1 MRKATRTQWIK
12 CSIAILLYLIFLIW
26 VKSWWGLIV
35 VPFIFDIY
43 ITKKIPWSF
52 WKKSKN
58 PTVRSVMSWVDAI
71 VFALVAVYF
80 VNIYVFQNYQIP
92 SSSLEKSLLVG
103 DFLYVSKMSY
113 GPRVPN
119 TPLSMPLAQHTLPIL
134 NTKSYIE
141 WPQWKY
147 KRVPGF
153 GKVKLNDIVVFN
165 FPAGDTVALNFQDAD
180 FYTLAYNIGK
190 QIYPNPI
197 DMDSLTREQQKTVYD
212 LYYNAGRKEIL
223 SNPQRYGKVVTRP
236 VDRREN
242 YVKRC
247 VGLPGDTLQI
257 INGQVMIDGKAIE
270 NPENLQFNYFVQT
283 TGPYITEE
291 MFRELGIS
299 KADQRLTPE
308 GAGYEEGLIELGLD
322 GRNAQGGLNPVYHL
336 PLTKKMYDTLS
347 GNKKLVGK
355 IVIEPEEYS
364 GEVYDLYYNAG
375 RKEIL
380 SNPQRYGK
388 VVTRPVDR
396 RENYVKRCVG
406 LPGDTLQIIN
416 GQVMIDGKA
425 IENPENLQF
434 NYFVQTTGPYITE
447 EMFRELGISKADQ
460 RLTPEGAGYEEG
472 LIELGL
478 DGRNAQGGLNP
489 VYHLPLT
496 KKMYDTL
503 SGNKKLVGKIVIEPE
518 EYSGEVYPLNLNTH
532 WNRSDY
538 GPIWIPAK
546 GATITLTPDNLPIYE
561 RCITAYEGNKL
572 EQKEDGIYINGVK
585 TNQYTFQMDYY
596 WMMGDNRHN
605 SADSRYWGFV
615 PEDHVVGKP
624 IVVWLSLDKDRN
636 WFDGK
641 IRWNRIFK
649 WVD

>member
-1 MRKATRTQWIK
+1 MRQATRTQWIK
-12 CSIAILLYLIFLIW
+12 CTIAILLYLAFLIW
-26 VKSWWGLIV
+26 VRSWWGLIV

-58 PTVRSVMSWVDAI
+58 PTVRNVMSWVDAI

-80 VNIYVFQNYQIP
+80 VNIYIFQNYQIP

-165 FPAGDTVALNFQDAD
+165 FPAGDTVALNNQQTD
-180 FYTLAYNIGK
+180 FYSIAYGEGQRLYPK
-190 QIYPNPI
+190 QIE
-197 DMDSLTREQQKTVYD
+197 MDSLTRQQQRAVYD
-212 LYYNAGRKEIL
+212 LYYNAGRQQIL
-223 SNPQRYGKVVTRP
+223 SNPRVYGEIVYRP

-257 INGQVMIDGKAIE
+257 VDGLLTIDGKAIE
-270 NPENLQFNYFVQT
+270 NPETLQFNYFVQT
-283 TGPYITEE
+283 TGPYITED

-299 KADQRLTPE
+299 KADQTL
-308 GAGYEEGLIELGLD
+308 YDDSSWEETFRQIGLD
-322 GRNAQGGLNPVYHL
+322 NRNAQGKMAPIYHL
-336 PLTKKMYDTLS
+336 PLTKKMYETLS
-347 GNKKLVGK
+347 GNKKLISK
-355 IVIEPEEYS
+355 IVMEPEEY
-364 GEVYDLYYNAG
+364 AG
-375 RKEIL
+375 
-380 SNPQRYGK
+380 Q
-388 VVTRPVDR
+388 
-396 RENYVKRCVG
+396 
-406 LPGDTLQIIN
+406 
-416 GQVMIDGKA
+416 M
-425 IENPENLQF
+425 
-434 NYFVQTTGPYITE
+434 
-447 EMFRELGISKADQ
+447 
-460 RLTPEGAGYEEG
+460 
-472 LIELGL
+472 
-478 DGRNAQGGLNP
+478 
-489 VYHLPLT
+489 
-496 KKMYDTL
+496 
-503 SGNKKLVGKIVIEPE
+503 
-518 EYSGEVYPLNLNTH
+518 YPLNLHTK
-532 WNRSDY
+532 WNRNNY

-546 GATITLTPDNLPIYE
+546 GATITLTEDNLPIYE
-561 RCITAYEGNKL
+561 RCIVAYEGNKL
-572 EQKEDGIYINGVK
+572 EIKPDGIYINGEK
-585 TNQYTFQMDYY
+585 TDQYTFKMDYY

-624 IVVWLSLDKDRN
+624 IVVWLSLDKDRG

-641 IRWNRIFK
+641 IRWNRLFK

>member
-1 MRKATRTQWIK
+1 MRQATRTQWIK
-12 CSIAILLYLIFLIW
+12 CTIAILLYLAFLIW
-26 VKSWWGLIV
+26 VRSWWGLIV

-58 PTVRSVMSWVDAI
+58 PTVRNVMSWVDAI

-80 VNIYVFQNYQIP
+80 VNIYIFQNYQIP

-165 FPAGDTVALNFQDAD
+165 FPAGDTVALNNQQTD
-180 FYTLAYNIGK
+180 FYSIAYGEGQRLYPK
-190 QIYPNPI
+190 QIE
-197 DMDSLTREQQKTVYD
+197 MDSLTRQQQRAVYD
-212 LYYNAGRKEIL
+212 LYYNAGRQQIL
-223 SNPQRYGKVVTRP
+223 SNPRVYGEVIYRP

-257 INGQVMIDGKAIE
+257 VDGQVMIDGKAIE

-283 TGPYITEE
+283 TGPYITED

-299 KADQRLTPE
+299 KADQTL
-308 GAGYEEGLIELGLD
+308 YDDSSWEETFRQIGLD
-322 GRNAQGGLNPVYHL
+322 NRNAQGKMAPIYHL
-336 PLTKKMYDTLS
+336 PLTKKMYETLS
-347 GNKKLVGK
+347 GNKKLISK
-355 IVIEPEEYS
+355 IVMEPEEY
-364 GEVYDLYYNAG
+364 AG
-375 RKEIL
+375 
-380 SNPQRYGK
+380 Q
-388 VVTRPVDR
+388 
-396 RENYVKRCVG
+396 
-406 LPGDTLQIIN
+406 
-416 GQVMIDGKA
+416 M
-425 IENPENLQF
+425 
-434 NYFVQTTGPYITE
+434 
-447 EMFRELGISKADQ
+447 
-460 RLTPEGAGYEEG
+460 
-472 LIELGL
+472 
-478 DGRNAQGGLNP
+478 
-489 VYHLPLT
+489 
-496 KKMYDTL
+496 
-503 SGNKKLVGKIVIEPE
+503 
-518 EYSGEVYPLNLNTH
+518 YPLNLHTK
-532 WNRSDY
+532 WNRNNY

-546 GATITLTPDNLPIYE
+546 GATITLTEDNLPIYE
-561 RCITAYEGNKL
+561 RCIVAYEGNKL
-572 EQKEDGIYINGVK
+572 EIKPDGIYINGEK
-585 TNQYTFQMDYY
+585 TDQYTFKMDYY

-624 IVVWLSLDKDRN
+624 IVVWLSGTNQIGRAH
-636 WFDGK
+636 
-641 IRWNRIFK
+641 
-649 WVD
+649 V